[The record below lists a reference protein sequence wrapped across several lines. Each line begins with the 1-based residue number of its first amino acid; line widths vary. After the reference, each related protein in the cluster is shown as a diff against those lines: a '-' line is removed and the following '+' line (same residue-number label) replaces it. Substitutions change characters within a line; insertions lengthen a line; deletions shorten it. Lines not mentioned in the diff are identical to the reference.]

1 MVQIP
6 LECGP
11 MVRHFLVFL
20 LAVAFVLTS
29 CSKNAK
35 HETSS
40 EDSLGF
46 HTTSSAYVRED
57 KDSWT
62 YVTEN
67 GSFHYKEVLGDK
79 GTYEAVLLLEENY
92 HNENTPGIEGMR
104 GDATVKAWTLTS
116 PHQREM
122 RWTAHEK
129 ANEGEVRDLFFRFA
143 AWGCCDSPNVYTY
156 YNMLSG
162 KKIYVT
168 NSDLLEVR
176 GKGIGP
182 LSVRFVGFGYDIVN
196 NRGHDPVLQYGT
208 YKDISQK
215 VSIHSGKDYYETPEV
230 LGDANGKSD
239 KFHLDLSDS
248 PFTFVIVVLYS
259 AGSEVRIPVENDV
272 IRLEKAALPRG
283 YSLQPEN

>member
-1 MVQIP
+1 
-6 LECGP
+6 

-20 LAVAFVLTS
+20 LAASVLTS
-29 CSKNAK
+29 CSKNTK
-35 HETSS
+35 HETPTG
-40 EDSLGF
+40 DSLGF
-46 HTTSSAYVRED
+46 HTTSLAYVRED

-67 GSFHYKEVLGDK
+67 GSFHYNEVLGDK

-104 GDATVKAWTLTS
+104 GDATVKAWTMTN

-162 KKIYVT
+162 KKMYVT

-176 GKGIGP
+176 GKGEGP
-182 LSVRFVGFGYDIVN
+182 LSARFVGFGYDVVN
-196 NRGHDPVLQYGT
+196 NQGHDPVLQYGT
-208 YKDISQK
+208 YKTISQK
-215 VSIHSGKDYYETPEV
+215 VSIHTGKDYYETPEV
-230 LGDANGKSD
+230 LGDANGKSE
-239 KFHLDLSDS
+239 KYHLDLSDS
-248 PFTFVIVVLYS
+248 PFTFVIVVRYS
-259 AGSEVRIPVENDV
+259 GESEVRIPVENDV
-272 IRLEKAALPRG
+272 IRLDKAVLPKG